1 MPKRKDK
8 IVAEAGTAYAVEA
21 KGVQEL
27 LEARHADIAAFCKR
41 WHIARL
47 EVFGSVLRDDFRPD
61 SDLDFLY
68 TAGAGFRRDLAY
80 GPWAQN
86 RMAEELSA
94 LLGREVDLV
103 ERAQIEKH
111 RNWIRRE
118 HILSTARVLY
128 VEG

>member
-1 MPKRKDK
+1 MITTQIELPTDK
-8 IVAEAGTAYAVEA
+8 IAE
-21 KGVQEL
+21 
-27 LEARHADIAAFCKR
+27 FCRR
-41 WHIARL
+41 WKIARL
-47 EVFGSVLRDDFRPD
+47 EIFGSALRDDFRPD

-68 TAGAGFRRDLAY
+68 TTAAGFRRELAY

-94 LLGREVDLV
+94 LLGREVDLI
-103 ERAQIEKH
+103 EHSWIEKH

-118 HILSTARVLY
+118 HILSTAQPVY